1 MAQEPDQATGSRV
14 AEKDDAPDGGLMKRA
29 VTGLG
34 LPFSMIYVLAM
45 GILIY
50 EIIMRYVFHA
60 PTLWV
65 HETTTFLSAVGFI
78 FGGLY
83 CVSLDRHIRIVMVYD
98 AVGPKVRRWLDLFI
112 NGACALSAAAF
123 AYAAWKMTEKSIF
136 TPSGS
141 FRLETSGTAWN
152 APYPALLK
160 LFLFVVLIFISLQ
173 FSLLFISKLRRGS

>member
-1 MAQEPDQATGSRV
+1 MHQQSEPENGAKNAETGNV
-14 AEKDDAPDGGLMKRA
+14 PDGGWMSKA
-29 VTGLG
+29 VAAIG

-45 GILIY
+45 VILIY
-50 EIIMRYVFHA
+50 EIVMRYVFHA

-83 CVSLDRHIRIVMVYD
+83 CVSLDRHIRIVVLYD
-98 AVGPKVRRWLDLFI
+98 AVGPRIKRILDLFI
-112 NGACALSAAAF
+112 YSACAVSAAAF
-123 AYAAWKMTEKSIF
+123 AYAAWKMAEKSLF

-141 FRLETSGTAWN
+141 FRMETSGTAFN

-160 LFLFVVLIFISLQ
+160 FFLFIVLILISLQ
-173 FSLLFISKLRRGS
+173 FLFLFIDKLRRRG